1 MCGAGEFGK
10 ASAIS
15 AVSVASLS
23 GGRESTSGGRE
34 STRSQDALEES
45 GCHTYHPTQ
54 PT

>member
-23 GGRESTSGGRE
+23 GGRESTRKPRRARGEWMPHIPSHSAHMR
-34 STRSQDALEES
+34 
-45 GCHTYHPTQ
+45 
-54 PT
+54 